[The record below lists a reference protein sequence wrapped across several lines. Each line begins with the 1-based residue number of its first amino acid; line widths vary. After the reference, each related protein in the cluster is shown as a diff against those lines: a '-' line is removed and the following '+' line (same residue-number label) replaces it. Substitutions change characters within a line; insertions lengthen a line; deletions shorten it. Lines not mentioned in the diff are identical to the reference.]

1 MTNEEFQ
8 KIITTLKSDLRI
20 YAEMMHE
27 VAFDIV
33 KQGFSKYPMFIATEA
48 EIKMGELILDRN
60 DYAATFNI
68 YASTMEEMLERGL
81 IQENKKQNFVSNY
94 KDPRKHMCV
103 LLVTNGVASIVFYPY
118 QSNEKLDKTDE

>member
-103 LLVTNGVASIVFYPY
+103 LLVTDGIASIVFYPY
-118 QSNEKLDKTDE
+118 QSNEQLDKTDE

>member
-27 VAFDIV
+27 VALDIV

-60 DYAATFNI
+60 DYAATFSI

-94 KDPRKHMCV
+94 KDPRMHMCV
-103 LLVTNGVASIVFYPY
+103 LLVTNGIASIVFYPY
-118 QSNEKLDKTDE
+118 QSNEQLDKTDE

>member
-27 VAFDIV
+27 VALDIV

-60 DYAATFNI
+60 DYAATFSI

-81 IQENKKQNFVSNY
+81 IQENKKQDFVSNY
-94 KDPRKHMCV
+94 KDPRMHMCV
-103 LLVTNGVASIVFYPY
+103 LLVTNGIASIVFYPY
-118 QSNEKLDKTDE
+118 QSNEQLDKTDE

>member
-27 VAFDIV
+27 VALDIV
-33 KQGFSKYPMFIATEA
+33 KQGFSKHPMFIATEA

-60 DYAATFNI
+60 DYAATFSI

-94 KDPRKHMCV
+94 KDPRMHMCV
-103 LLVTNGVASIVFYPY
+103 LLVTNGIASIVFYPY
-118 QSNEKLDKTDE
+118 QSNEQLDKTDE

>member
-8 KIITTLKSDLRI
+8 KIIISLKSDLRI

-27 VAFDIV
+27 VALDIV
-33 KQGFSKYPMFIATEA
+33 KQGFSHYPVFIATEA
-48 EIKMGELILDRN
+48 EVKLGELILDKN

-81 IQENKKQNFVSNY
+81 IEENKKQNFVSNY
-94 KDPRKHMCV
+94 KDPRKFMCV
-103 LLVTNGVASIVFYPY
+103 LLVSNGVASIVFYPY
-118 QSNEKLDKTDE
+118 QSNEQLEKTDE

>member
-27 VAFDIV
+27 VALDIV

-48 EIKMGELILDRN
+48 EIKMGEIILDRN
-60 DYAATFNI
+60 DYAATFSI

-94 KDPRKHMCV
+94 KDPRMHMCV
-103 LLVTNGVASIVFYPY
+103 LLVTNGIASIVFYPY
-118 QSNEKLDKTDE
+118 QSNEQLDKTDE

>member
-27 VAFDIV
+27 VALDIV

-60 DYAATFNI
+60 DYAATFSI

-81 IQENKKQNFVSNY
+81 IQENKMQNFVSNY
-94 KDPRKHMCV
+94 KDPRMHMCV
-103 LLVTNGVASIVFYPY
+103 LLVTNGIASIVFYPY
-118 QSNEKLDKTDE
+118 QSNEQLDKTDE

>member
-103 LLVTNGVASIVFYPY
+103 LLVTNGIASIVFYPY
-118 QSNEKLDKTDE
+118 QSNEQLDKTDE